1 MTASLPPIPSAPA
14 SCQPL
19 PLLWVL
25 DTNIVLDLLVFAD
38 PATAVL
44 RQLLQGGEVRWLAT
58 APMRDELERVLAYP
72 QIAPRVAFY
81 GLDAAAV
88 LQAYDAQ
95 VQWVDVPARVPVV
108 CRDADDQRF
117 LDLAAAHRALL
128 LSKDKAVLAV
138 RKRLLAYGAQ
148 VATALVW
155 AVRPDATHYAPPEAA
170 PLAAPALVAAPPVTT
185 PA

>member
-1 MTASLPPIPSAPA
+1 MPPRARLALAPLRPLPPPPVRPVRVELRWPLAAPA
-14 SCQPL
+14 TGPCAV
-19 PLLWVL
+19 VL

-148 VATALVW
+148 VATALV
-155 AVRPDATHYAPPEAA
+155 
-170 PLAAPALVAAPPVTT
+170 
-185 PA
+185 